1 MEQRVAGPEARESRG
16 GLYSSILFAVTYFV
30 ARGVLKVDDIGM
42 SLRVLAA
49 LLPVVPFCWML
60 WEIVKGVRGMD
71 ELEQRIQLEAL
82 AVAYPLVLILLM
94 TLGLLEMV
102 IELPPEDLSYRH
114 VWAMLPLFYYV
125 GLLLARRRYR

>member
-1 MEQRVAGPEARESRG
+1 MEQHVARPEVRKSRG
-16 GLYSSILFAVTYFV
+16 GLIAAILFVFVYFV
-30 ARGVLKVDDIGM
+30 ARVVLKVDDVGP

-49 LLPVVPFCWML
+49 LLPVAPFCWML
-60 WEIVKGVRGMD
+60 WEFVKGVRGMD
-71 ELEQRIQLEAL
+71 ELEQRIQLEVLAL
-82 AVAYPLVLILLM
+82 AYPLVLILLM
-94 TLGLLEMV
+94 TLGLLGIA